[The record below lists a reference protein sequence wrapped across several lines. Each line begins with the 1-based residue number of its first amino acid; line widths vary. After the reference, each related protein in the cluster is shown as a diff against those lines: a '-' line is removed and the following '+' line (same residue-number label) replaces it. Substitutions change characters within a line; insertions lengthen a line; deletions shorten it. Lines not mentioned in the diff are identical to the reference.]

1 MKLTTERLKQL
12 IKEEMTQQNMD
23 AEMPNVDNDLMT
35 RLEMFANHTRMSG
48 AEKISAIIEE
58 LKKAGF
64 LSKDPRLSQS

>member
-48 AEKISAIIEE
+48 AEKI
-58 LKKAGF
+58 
-64 LSKDPRLSQS
+64 

>member
-12 IKEEMTQQNMD
+12 IKEEMSQQNMD

-48 AEKISAIIEE
+48 AEKISAILKE
-58 LKKAGF
+58 LKTAGF
-64 LSKDPRLSQS
+64 LSGDPRLSQS